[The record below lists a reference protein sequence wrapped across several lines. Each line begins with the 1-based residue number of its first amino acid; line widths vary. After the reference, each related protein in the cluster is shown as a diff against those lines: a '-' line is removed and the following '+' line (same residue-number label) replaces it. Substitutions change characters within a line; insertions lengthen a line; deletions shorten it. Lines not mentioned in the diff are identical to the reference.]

1 MLKQNVMFIVSMSNT
16 MSSLWPPPIEMGIMD
31 DGTVLADKQKRTEI
45 FASRWKICGDLIRLM
60 LNQMS
65 GCGVDVAIGKS
76 TDLGVSM
83 ARGNSDD
90 KLQPILDV
98 VEAISKTTKANEEAN
113 AEYAIREIVKM
124 INSETKSEKKQVHW
138 FVDAEMFINIDFD
151 LCERKYPR
159 DIVTLYVIGQLST
172 LHREFEAAKHVT
184 SRLVYNGVDVRFL
197 VCRSDLN
204 ELKFQI
210 LSEKPYEMRE
220 NSAIFKFAKDKFE
233 IKLFQTH
240 PVDRPDWAI
249 KSLRFLGFLP
259 EIELCRVGFS
269 EQKITPERQVPMTT
283 ESENGERLLAVI
295 GDHMLSDHKKPR
307 VALLKWR
314 GEEKKT
320 RGYCIMVA
328 SEEIPEKTEILL
340 SLIKLDRSKYKRLT
354 RSLELVDE
362 IDEAAP
368 PLPNSTYKP
377 VAPQEL
383 WAIKRRYAEIEK
395 MKSPAA
401 KRRKLD
407 TFSNEYNYLEAKD
420 TFLTTTATWRNQS
433 MGIRETKRDGNNN
446 VDD

>member
-1 MLKQNVMFIVSMSNT
+1 MQKQNVMFIVSMSNT

-45 FASRWKICGDLIRLM
+45 FASRWKICADIIRLM
-60 LNQMS
+60 LNQTS

-83 ARGNSDD
+83 TRGNSDD
-90 KLQPILDV
+90 KLQPILNV

-124 INSETKSEKKQVHW
+124 MNSDYEKKRVHW
-138 FVDAEMFINIDFD
+138 FVDAEMFINIDSD

-159 DIVTLYVIGQLST
+159 DTVTLYVIGQLST
-172 LHREFEAAKHVT
+172 LHREFESAKHVT

-204 ELKFQI
+204 ELEFQI
-210 LSEKPYEMRE
+210 LSQKPYETME
-220 NSAIFKFAKDKFE
+220 NSAIFKFANKKFE
-233 IKLFQTH
+233 VKLLQTH
-240 PVDRPDWAI
+240 PVDKPDWPI

-259 EIELCRVGFS
+259 EIELCRIGFS
-269 EQKITPERQVPMTT
+269 EQKSTPERQVPMTT

-320 RGYCIMVA
+320 RGYCIIVA
-328 SEEIPEKTEILL
+328 SEEKKTEISL
-340 SLIKLDRSKYKRLT
+340 SLIRLDRSKYKRLT
-354 RSLELVDE
+354 RSLVLVDE
-362 IDEAAP
+362 IDEAAT
-368 PLPNSTYKP
+368 PLPDATYKA

-433 MGIRETKRDGNNN
+433 MGVRETKRDGNNN